1 MNVARL
7 LEGMPNEVHG
17 VSPSTPVFEAIG
29 QMEDA
34 GIGSLLVLDAKGRIA
49 GIVSER
55 DCLRRCVLKG
65 KDPHRMTVRAI
76 MSRPVR
82 TVTPAIK
89 IEKCMDLMARHH
101 IRHLPVVR
109 RGVPLAV
116 ISIKDIIRFL
126 VSEKDFIIRNYE
138 KYIAGV

>member
-1 MNVARL
+1 MKVARL
-7 LEGMPNEVHG
+7 LEGRPNEVHG
-17 VSPSTPVFEAIG
+17 VTGATPVLEAVA

-34 GIGSLLVLDAKGRIA
+34 GIGSLLVLDAKGRIV

-55 DCLRRCVLKG
+55 DCLRRCILKG
-65 KDPHRMTVRAI
+65 RDPRKT
-76 MSRPVR
+76 PVR
-82 TVTPAIK
+82 SILTRNVVTVSPAARIDR
-89 IEKCMDLMARHH
+89 CMNLMTRHH

-116 ISIKDIIRFL
+116 ISIQDVVRFL
-126 VSEKDFIIRNYE
+126 SSQKDFIIENYE